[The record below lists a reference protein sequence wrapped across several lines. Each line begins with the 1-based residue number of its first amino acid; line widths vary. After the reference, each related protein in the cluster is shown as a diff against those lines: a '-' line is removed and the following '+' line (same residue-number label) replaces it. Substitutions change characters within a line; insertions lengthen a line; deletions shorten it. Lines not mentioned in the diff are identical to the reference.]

1 MLRGGGGVQVRLRVS
16 GGSAEDEA
24 RSLCDWLLLDRNV
37 RRAGRIEMAS
47 SAPSTPGQQGAAI
60 LDLVSLVLGNGISAA
75 SLGVSIATWRT
86 TRPQHPTVTVERA
99 DGSKVTI
106 TGASPHEARRAL
118 EELLGEQQ

>member
-1 MLRGGGGVQVRLRVS
+1 MQVRLRVS

-24 RSLCDWLLLDRNV
+24 RSLYDWLSLDRNV
-37 RRAGRIEMAS
+37 RGAGRIEMAS

-60 LDLVSLVLGNGISAA
+60 LDLVSLVLGNGFSAA

-99 DGSKVTI
+99 DGSIVTI
-106 TGASPHEARRAL
+106 TGASPHEARRVL
-118 EELLGEQQ
+118 EQLLGEQQ